1 MSCGEVTIDGSE
13 ERDELVALL
22 KSLGAD
28 GLSGDS
34 ISSNDAT
41 ELVDVGVDALRRRRG
56 EEEEGRLAYSAKLWK
71 GPAVVKKLGN
81 VGWAGNGVDEEEEED
96 DHDHENYS
104 FENVQ
109 WMQGEL
115 TKLCRKKDRGAFRCP
130 LCSFSYRTVANVFRH
145 IAIAHFRGEIAR
157 KRSKDLEKKWCS
169 LCHKT
174 LCQKTSVILY
184 HFGVVHGDALKLA
197 LDAIR
202 ASSEQTAKNKSGEF
216 SL

>member
-1 MSCGEVTIDGSE
+1 MSCGEVTIDASE

-41 ELVDVGVDALRRRRG
+41 EFVGVGVDALR
-56 EEEEGRLAYSAKLWK
+56 EEEGRLAYSAKLWK
-71 GPAVVKKLGN
+71 GPAEVTKLGN
-81 VGWAGNGVDEEEEED
+81 VGWAGNGMDEEEEED
-96 DHDHENYS
+96 DDENHS
-104 FENVQ
+104 FDRGDENVQ

-115 TKLCRKKDRGAFRCP
+115 KKLCRKADRGAFRCP
-130 LCSFSYRTVANVFRH
+130 LCSYSYRKVANVFRH
-145 IAIAHFRGEIAR
+145 IVIAHFRGEIAR
-157 KRSKDLEKKWCS
+157 KRSKDLEKNWCS
-169 LCHKT
+169 LCQRT
-174 LCQKTSVILY
+174 FSQNASVILY